1 MVKLTPRMKDWI
13 EGLGCHICT
22 ASTKGMPTVTISRY
36 AKVISD
42 DEVAFALAKDEYA
55 IIKPDLDEN
64 PWVAFSVSHL
74 GVVKAPYQF
83 KGVASIITSGP
94 LYDQI
99 AAEAKNLGIE
109 TSVVLLVKVRE
120 IYCTRPGPQAGWRLD
135 TRPYEENLKLDEKW
149 SPPKPP
155 PRPQ

>member
-1 MVKLTPRMKDWI
+1 MLKLTPRMKDWI
-13 EGLGCHICT
+13 EGLGCHLCT
-22 ASTKGMPTVTISRY
+22 SSSRGMPTITISRY
-36 AKVISD
+36 AKVLSD
-42 DEVAFALAKDEYA
+42 DEVAFALAQDEYA
-55 IIKPDLDEN
+55 VIKPDLDEN
-64 PWVAFSVSHL
+64 PWVAFGVSHL

-83 KGVASIITSGP
+83 KGVASVINSGP
-94 LYDQI
+94 LFDKI
-99 AAEAKNLGIE
+99 SSEAKKLGVK
-109 TSVVLLVKVRE
+109 TSVVLLVKLRE